1 MAASSADALILAFLL
16 KQILNQENIICGSF
30 ILTELIVLY
39 IVIYCCKVHCSIPD
53 EEEADTLAS
62 FSTRNLA
69 IETRSF
75 DAANINGILL

>member
-1 MAASSADALILAFLL
+1 MAASSADAMILAFLL

-53 EEEADTLAS
+53 EEADTLAS